1 MLRLIVIVL
10 SVGLADSLDP
20 TTVGPGLYLAL
31 GAHPARRVFRF
42 AAGVFL
48 VMAAGGLVVVLGPGQ
63 LLLSLVPHPSH
74 RLEHWLE
81 VGVGI
86 ALMLGASVVWGL
98 RRRLSQRELFR
109 ATPSRQRSSL
119 WLGVG
124 VMTVNL
130 PVALPYFAALAA
142 IIASGRPLVTQA
154 GCVMLYSLC
163 FVAPLLGIVA
173 VLELLPHQA
182 DARLDRV
189 RELIE
194 RHWAQVL
201 AAVLM
206 VAGGLVTALGV
217 VGLAASRG

>member
-31 GAHPARRVFRF
+31 GQHPARRVLRF
-42 AAGVFL
+42 ALGVL
-48 VMAAGGLVVVLGPGQ
+48 VVMIAGGLIVVLGPGQ

-81 VGVGI
+81 VGVGV
-86 ALMLGASVVWGL
+86 ALILGGL
-98 RRRLSQRELFR
+98 VIWSLRGRLSQRELFTAR
-109 ATPSRQRSSL
+109 PSRQRSSL

-142 IIASGRPLVTQA
+142 IIASGRALPIQA
-154 GCVMLYSLC
+154 ACVVLYSLC
-163 FVAPLLGIVA
+163 FIAPLLGIVA
-173 VLELLPHQA
+173 IIELLPHRA
-182 DARLDRV
+182 GAVLDRV
-189 RELIE
+189 RELIQ
-194 RHWAQVL
+194 RHWARAL
-201 AAVLM
+201 AVLLM
-206 VAGGLVTALGV
+206 LAGAIAVALGAL
-217 VGLAASRG
+217 GLLSARG